1 MGREDKEVEEEGEEK
16 EGCGGFFF
24 FFFFFFSE
32 HTQQKCQKIPL
43 CNQHDVSFPNM

>member
-16 EGCGGFFF
+16 EGCGGGFFS
-24 FFFFFFSE
+24 FSE